1 MLVVSGCYV
10 TPQNEEA
17 CDRKSREGEKATML
31 DPFNLRLIEL
41 LIEQHK
47 KDMARK
53 VERDRLIRQAR
64 ARHDREDSL
73 HRQALAWLGCRLIAW
88 GQRLQGRYDPVAET
102 PCA

>member
-1 MLVVSGCYV
+1 
-10 TPQNEEA
+10 
-17 CDRKSREGEKATML
+17 ML
-31 DPFNLRLIEL
+31 DPLYFHLVEQ

-64 ARHDREDSL
+64 ARHDREDGL
-73 HRQALAWLGCRLIAW
+73 HRQALTWLGCRLVAW
-88 GQRLQGRYDPVAET
+88 GQRLQGRYDPVAEA